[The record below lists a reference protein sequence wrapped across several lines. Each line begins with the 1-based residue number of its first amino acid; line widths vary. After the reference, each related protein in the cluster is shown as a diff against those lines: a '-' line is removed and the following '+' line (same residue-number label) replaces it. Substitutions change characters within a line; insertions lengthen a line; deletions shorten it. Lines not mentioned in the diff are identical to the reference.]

1 MRTSQALAIKRWTRT
16 LTKAIQDSSLDD
28 IIKNKIISK
37 NPIIPHIYG
46 LPKIH
51 KYGCPLRPIVN
62 DIGSPSYGL
71 DMLLVNKFKPLV
83 GHSQSFIKDSSHFI
97 QNIKNMSLRESDIMV
112 SFDVVSL
119 YTKIP
124 VNEVVNIIKELTDE
138 ETTNLVKVCLAS
150 TYFSF

>member
-1 MRTSQALAIKRWTRT
+1 MKT
-16 LTKAIQDSSLDD
+16 
-28 IIKNKIISK
+28 
-37 NPIIPHIYG
+37 
-46 LPKIH
+46 
-51 KYGCPLRPIVN
+51 
-62 DIGSPSYGL
+62 
-71 DMLLVNKFKPLV
+71 
-83 GHSQSFIKDSSHFI
+83 
-97 QNIKNMSLRESDIMV
+97 MSLREYDIMV